1 MAWQTPKTNW
11 LPTDYYNFSDL
22 NRVENNIQHIA
33 SMLGTHL
40 GQTFTLS
47 IVSNR
52 TMTRFEYYD
61 SLNRIESN
69 ITFLVGNFYTP
80 AGWEASKTTWSS
92 NQAFGYIDA
101 NRLERNLFL
110 LYELLNKTMDNY
122 KFSGTFSSGEAVL

>member
-1 MAWQTPKTNW
+1 M
-11 LPTDYYNFSDL
+11 
-22 NRVENNIQHIA
+22 ENNIQHIA

-52 TMTRFEYYD
+52 NMTRFEYYD

-69 ITFLVGNFYTP
+69 IAFLVGKFYTP